1 LRSGARPRRRVPE
14 LPGESRLNGLIVGFI
29 AGTIGVGYFI
39 YGKKQQKLAPM
50 LAGLLL
56 CVYPYFT
63 ENIWVLLA
71 VGAGLMAFPF
81 FVEF

>member
-1 LRSGARPRRRVPE
+1 MQALFIGM
-14 LPGESRLNGLIVGFI
+14 I
-29 AGTIGVGYFI
+29 AGAFGVGYFI

-63 ENIWVLLA
+63 ENVWILLA

-81 FVEF
+81 FVDF